1 MADNFDKYEGGAY
14 HWDATHDA
22 ALLAGYSPR
31 LEARYDLPLEVI
43 SSHVDLPMSCG
54 LDIGCGDGAFLH
66 ALQQAGGTAVG
77 ADLSRR
83 GLALYRDRSGADSL
97 PVVRATA
104 HDLPFAAE
112 SFNYVTMVDVIEH
125 IPDSPDALREIS
137 TTLTEGGVCVV
148 TTPEARS
155 GQMESEYHVREY
167 TADELSD
174 VLAAAFDEVT
184 VYGYGPTPTYERYAE
199 SLIDRQLIRL
209 RSRFGSNP
217 FTKRRRDPE
226 HGQFRY
232 LLGIGHL
239 K

>member
-66 ALQQAGGTAVG
+66 ALQQEGGTAVG
-77 ADLSRR
+77 ADLSRQ
-83 GLALYRDRSGADSL
+83 GLALYRDRAGADSL
-97 PVVRATA
+97 PVVRASA
-104 HDLPFAAE
+104 HDLPFKPE
-112 SFNYVTMVDVIEH
+112 SFDYATMIDVVEH
-125 IPDSPDALREIS
+125 VPDGQDTLCEIS
-137 TTLTEGGVCVV
+137 AILTEGGVCVV
-148 TTPEARS
+148 TTPEARA
-155 GQMESEYHVREY
+155 GEMESEYHVREY

-174 VLAAAFDEVT
+174 VLAAAFDDVT
-184 VYGYGPTPTYERYAE
+184 VYGYGPTHTYERYAE
-199 SLIDRQLIRL
+199 SRVSRQLIRL
-209 RSRFGSNP
+209 RSRLGMNP
-217 FTKRRRDPE
+217 FTEWRRDPE

-232 LLGIGHL
+232 LLGVGRL